1 MGILIK
7 NITVLSMGENKNPI
21 ENTNI
26 YIVDDKIQHI
36 GHLKGDIKVERVI
49 DGKGKVALPGLI
61 NAHTHISMSLL
72 RNYAD
77 DVPLHEWLTEKIWP
91 VEAKLTSE
99 DVYWGSMLSIVEMI
113 QSGVTCF
120 SDMYFFMD
128 EVAKA
133 TEESGIRGVLSRGL
147 IEEDGE
153 NSRKINTEKLEDT
166 RDLYN
171 NWHGKADGR
180 IKVMVS
186 PHAPYTCSPDYLK
199 RIMNL
204 ADKLG
209 AGIHIHLS
217 ETRKEVEDSF
227 NQFNK
232 SPIEHVNDLGLFQY
246 PTLAAHCVHISD
258 KDIEILSKNNVA
270 VVNNPGSNLK
280 LASGFAPVQ
289 KMLDKGVCVALGTDG
304 SSSNNNLNMFEEIN
318 LAALINKAVDEE
330 AVSVPAIKAI
340 EMATINGGKALNW
353 EEEIG
358 SIEVGKKADLIL
370 IDMDKPHLYPKHNV
384 VSAVAYSCQA
394 SDVETVIVD
403 GKIVMEGYEIKTIDV
418 EKIMYNA
425 EKSAKD
431 LINR

>member
-289 KMLDKGVCVALGTDG
+289 KMLDKGVCVALGSDG